1 MSSQKHF
8 VTAILVSHDGA
19 LWLPEVVASLAKQR
33 REIDQV
39 IAVDTGSQDSSVK
52 LLKSAGITT
61 LVVDREVGF
70 GAAVQAGLAYNKIKS
85 APEGATE
92 WIWLIHDDCAPAANA
107 LSELLRTI
115 DERPSV
121 AMAGPKLRGWH
132 DRNHLLEIGVSIA
145 GNGARWTGLEFRE
158 QDQGQHDNVSEVMAV
173 STAGALIRRDV
184 FEELGGF
191 DPELTLFRDD
201 VDLGW
206 RIHTAGHSVIAV
218 PSAVAFH
225 AEAASNERRQ
235 IDVSGTFLHRP
246 LLLDRRHAAYVL
258 LANVSWWLLPFIS
271 IQLLGASLL
280 RAFGYLLAKLP
291 GYALDEVAAV
301 ALLILQPQDLIRARR
316 NRRRHRLVSS
326 RVISRFVPPRG
337 SQLQLAFERA
347 GGNISRTFKSKVAPR
362 ENLSPQVSALD
373 LNDEA
378 LENADIELVEAPSP
392 LTWFSRRPILASSLL
407 VIATTLIASRNRFGD
422 IVGGA
427 LPTSEASSLDLLR
440 MYADSWHTVALGSS
454 ANVPPWVAFLGLTS
468 LITGAN
474 AALFVT
480 LLFIAAVP
488 LAMWGAY
495 SLARKFT
502 ELHFLALAASLLYAF
517 SPTTLTAINSGR
529 LGTVVLIVIGPWL
542 VRSLF
547 GLEQLENLGWRKTW
561 WLALLLT
568 IVCAFSPLTFMSILL
583 WQFILVIFDV
593 VAFNSRSNPMDKERF
608 DLRNARRVAIIVT
621 PLIVCAPWSLEFIL
635 HPSRILLDPGINL
648 PGGNVPSLVL
658 ANPGGVG
665 SPPLWILTPITLI
678 ALIATF
684 VSRTARLGEVALFFI
699 GYATILGSREV
710 SGHGTFVP
718 DQLWVGSLMVIPT
731 LVALIAAVLM
741 VDHYVPAISQAHIDF
756 RHILLGATSAIA
768 VISSVL
774 SIGWWVTSA
783 NSAPL
788 QKQTQSA
795 LPAFLRA
802 SAQTEDK
809 FKTLVFRASDN
820 KVRYFIAREGDLRI
834 GEPDVITGLTP
845 KVNKAVIDLVSGS
858 GVSSSGVF
866 AEFGIKYLF
875 MARPVN
881 EDLVRTIDGAGGFTR
896 AASTDEGISWKVP
909 GALGHISFLSSDG
922 MYSVLPSGNIGAQ
935 GTLQSSGTVIVTEK
949 FDQRWKMLLN
959 DTYLEVK
966 ETENG
971 VPRFIAPESGDFV
984 IFHDATSRRGWISLQ
999 IIAFVSL
1006 IVLALPA
1013 RRRRR
1018 EMKEEELS

>member
-326 RVISRFVPPRG
+326 QVISRFVPPRG

-362 ENLSPQVSALD
+362 ENLAPQVSALD

-718 DQLWVGSLMVIPT
+718 DQLWVGSLMVVPT

-875 MARPVN
+875 MARPIN